1 VVTGQWGWLLRAV
14 LAALVLFVVYLVLAL
29 VSPGGGGLG
38 FGDVKLAGVL
48 GLLLGWLSW
57 GTVIV
62 SVLGAFVISGLV
74 ALILLVTRRVSRSTS
89 IAFGPYMILGAW
101 VALMFPVHVMTG

>member
-1 VVTGQWGWLLRAV
+1 
-14 LAALVLFVVYLVLAL
+14 
-29 VSPGGGGLG
+29 
-38 FGDVKLAGVL
+38 
-48 GLLLGWLSW
+48 LSW

-62 SVLGAFVISGLV
+62 SVLGAFVLSGVV
-74 ALILLVTRRVSRSTS
+74 AVILLVTGRVSRSTQ